1 MQNVSSPWLD
11 AMPKTHYSSSGLRVL
26 IAATLLIG
34 GMLSWR
40 QDRLLA
46 VMGLASAAAISAF
59 TRPAILAYNR
69 GRERWLK
76 KDMAG
81 AVEQLSF
88 ALRQDP
94 RLTNAYILRGKAY
107 FALDQVPQALAD
119 FNRAIELAP
128 RQPEAYLYR
137 GLIRRSQADLQG
149 SVADFMELVRLHPN
163 APHYLSLAGLLI
175 QQGSL
180 PTALT
185 HLDEAIRLDPTSAV
199 AYAQRAKLHS
209 YLGEWEAALAD
220 WSEAIRLEASSVHY
234 YNRGVTYYCADR
246 YDEAI
251 ADLSCSLEAEPQQ
264 PHILYNRGNALY
276 ELGEIKAAL
285 DDYDRAFRIEA
296 EMNRINLSDE
306 HGLYGRG
313 LAYLNMGDR
322 TTAFSDLQAAL
333 VVSRQH
339 HNLALEKQVRRSL
352 FHLRHSAPEGE
363 QSA

>member
-1 MQNVSSPWLD
+1 
-11 AMPKTHYSSSGLRVL
+11 MPKVHASTGLRIL
-26 IAATLLIG
+26 IAATLMIG

-76 KDMAG
+76 QDMPG
-81 AVEQLSF
+81 AVEQLSL
-88 ALRQDP
+88 ALQQDP
-94 RLTNAYILRGKAY
+94 HLTNAYLLRGKAY

-128 RQPEAYLYR
+128 RQLEPYYYR
-137 GLIRRSQADLQG
+137 ALMRIGQEDVEGAI
-149 SVADFMELVRLHPN
+149 ADFTQLVELRPSATH
-163 APHYLSLAGLLI
+163 HLSLARLLA

-180 PTALT
+180 TTALT
-185 HLDEAIRLDPTSAV
+185 HLDEVIRLDPTSADV
-199 AYAQRAKLHS
+199 YSQRASLHG
-209 YLGEWEAALAD
+209 YLGEWDAALAD
-220 WSEAIRLEASSVHY
+220 WSEAIRLDPSPALY

-251 ADLSCSLEAEPQQ
+251 ADLGRSLEGEPQQ
-264 PHILYNRGNALY
+264 PNTLYNRGNALY
-276 ELGEIKAAL
+276 LLGEIKAAL

-296 EMNRINLSDE
+296 DLNRVDLSDE
-306 HGLYGRG
+306 YGLYGRG
-313 LAYLNMGDR
+313 VAYCNMGDR
-322 TTAFSDLQAAL
+322 ATAFADLQAAL
-333 VVSRQH
+333 ALCRKH
-339 HNLALEKQVRRSL
+339 HNLALAEHIRWL
-352 FHLRHSAPEGE
+352 LLRLGDPNLEGE